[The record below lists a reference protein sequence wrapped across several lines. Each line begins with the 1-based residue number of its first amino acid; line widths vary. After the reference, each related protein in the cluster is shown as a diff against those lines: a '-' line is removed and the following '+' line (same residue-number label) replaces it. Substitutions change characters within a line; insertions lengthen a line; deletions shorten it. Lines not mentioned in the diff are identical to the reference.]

1 MITLMENNIQLKS
14 ALGAASLA
22 IFILMLLTIFLIL
35 IFYKKYNKTLSD
47 AYAFL
52 IENGFIS
59 DIADNFF
66 SSLGFFGFAH
76 RAIIMSKFIS
86 HKPVKIGRNKY
97 LDSQAST
104 LLLSNFEFEW
114 LKWFIK
120 LYKFAM
126 VLVFLMFLAVAIKKN
141 IFIVVSL
148 RLTMIYISIRAS
160 MSIFRVVA
168 LK

>member
-1 MITLMENNIQLKS
+1 MITIMENNIQLKS

-59 DIADNFF
+59 DIADKFF
-66 SSLGFFGFAH
+66 SGLRFFGFAH
-76 RAIIMSKFIS
+76 RASIMSKFIS
-86 HKPVKIGRNKY
+86 HKPVKIGRNEY

-126 VLVFLMFLAVAIKKN
+126 VLVFLMFLIVVIKKR
-141 IFIVVSL
+141 ICSDF
-148 RLTMIYISIRAS
+148 
-160 MSIFRVVA
+160 
-168 LK
+168 LKVCCDLCLYK